1 MNASEGTKPPW
12 RWSPALP
19 GVALVVLFGVLYA
32 GTLAP
37 TVLPYGAPD
46 TLDSPMLQAEVPV
59 LGIGHPTG
67 YPTYM
72 MLTHLFTYLPVGDP
86 AYAINLASAVYGVGA
101 VLFVYLAGLRLCGR
115 AIAAAAGALAF
126 GLSDAFWG
134 QAVISE
140 VYTLEALLVAS
151 VILAL
156 LVWRDTRAERYLLLS
171 AFLVGLSLTHHLT
184 SVLLVPGT
192 LAFVFVAD
200 RRVFSRPGLM
210 LKNLGLLLL
219 GLLPL
224 LYLPIRALMHA
235 PLNEADPSTP
245 WRFLLLVTG
254 GSFLA
259 EASEK
264 GRHCSPSSLA
274 LADASTKAGL
284 FGYHL
289 LGQFPLILVVVGVLA
304 AFYLLFTDRAT
315 AVLLGALFFGC
326 FVQAAVYLQLGIED
340 FYVFLIPAFLAFGLC
355 ISVGLGAL
363 LRVVESLEI
372 GSATRKGLLIFL
384 SALMLIM
391 PLLGVRD
398 AYAAHDRSKDYEG
411 RREIM
416 AVASNV
422 EKGATILHHRSPLWY
437 MVLVEGRRRDLTLID
452 PFCTSWDRRTDVIWP
467 DQVSASEA
475 AGRYGTGDTTG
486 VEAARKAVQDGS
498 VYLLANGRARLEPF
512 RKAGFDM
519 VPVGKGRLLYEL
531 VPRRRTS
538 ARALFAWDFSPPGN
552 SRAVAGSLS
561 SRSAATASSSGR
573 LPRSGRACRE
583 GRGGGDDVPLPAY

>member
-1 MNASEGTKPPW
+1 MNPSSGD
-12 RWSPALP
+12 RIRSPQRRGSALL
-19 GVALVVLFGVLYA
+19 GIALAIFVGILYI

-46 TLDSPMLQAEVPV
+46 TLDSPMLQAEVTV
-59 LGIGHPTG
+59 LGVGHPTG
-67 YPTYM
+67 YPTYL
-72 MLTHLFTYLPVGDP
+72 MLTHLFTYLPFGDP
-86 AYAINLASAVYGVGA
+86 AYRVNLASAAYGVAA
-101 VLFVYLAGLRLCGR
+101 VIVVYLAGLRLGGR
-115 AIAAAAGALAF
+115 AVAAAAGALAF
-126 GLSDAFWG
+126 GLSGAFWS
-134 QAVISE
+134 QAVIAE
-140 VYTLEALLVAS
+140 VYTFEALLVAL
-151 VILAL
+151 VILVL
-156 LVWRDTRAERYLLLS
+156 FLWRDRRNDHYLLLC
-171 AFLVGLSLTHHLT
+171 AFLIGLSLTHHLT
-184 SVLLVPGT
+184 SVLLVPGA

-210 LKNLGLLLL
+210 LKNLWLLLL
-219 GLLPL
+219 GLLLL

-284 FGYHL
+284 FGDHL
-289 LGQFPLILVVVGVLA
+289 LGQFPLILVVVGVPA

-384 SALMLIM
+384 SVLMLVI

-398 AYAAHDRSKDYEG
+398 AYAAHDRSGDYEG
-411 RREIM
+411 RRKIL
-416 AVASNV
+416 AVASKV
-422 EKGATILHHRSPLWY
+422 EKGATVLHHRSPLWY

-452 PFCTSWDRRTDVIWP
+452 PFCTSWDRRTDVVWP

-486 VEAARKAVQDGS
+486 VEAARKAAQEGS
-498 VYLLANGRARLEPF
+498 AYLLANGRARLEPF

-538 ARALFAWDFSPPGN
+538 TRALFAWNFSPPSN

-561 SRSAATASSSGR
+561 SSPAATSN
-573 LPRSGRACRE
+573 
-583 GRGGGDDVPLPAY
+583 GDDVPPPAY